1 MKHTRMRKSRGKPK
15 ALLRLMPTQQ
25 CKKHKEVVSRKTY
38 ERQKI
43 PYRSAARKE
52 I

>member
-1 MKHTRMRKSRGKPK
+1 MKHTRMKKPRGKPK

-25 CKKHKEVVSRKTY
+25 CKKYKEVVSRKTY

-43 PYRSAARKE
+43 PYRAARKE